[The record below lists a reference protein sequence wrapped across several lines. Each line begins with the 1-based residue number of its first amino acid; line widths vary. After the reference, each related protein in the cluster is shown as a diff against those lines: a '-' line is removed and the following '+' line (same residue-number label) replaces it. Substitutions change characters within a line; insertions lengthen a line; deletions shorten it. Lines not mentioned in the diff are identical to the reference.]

1 MIKQPLKVSFYIFS
15 IILLIPTGIAFGEQT
30 VNNRIEIDNDDIDLA
45 IEAGDLFGYDI
56 EAIGDL
62 DGDGVIDLATIKF
75 EDDSGIT
82 LDPANDDNAGS
93 ILILFMNSD
102 GTVSSTNEIT
112 LEDNFT
118 NGIGNVC
125 LNDAANQ
132 VDNRSLEQLEF
143 VGDLDNDGMPT
154 LALGAASHNH
164 NGIIDSGVVYMLELD
179 SDGTVD
185 TCFKIVPSI
194 SSSTTGF
201 APANNQYLETTD
213 AFFGWPLIATD
224 LNGDGQN
231 ELIVGA
237 SDDTDATTNLWVLFL
252 NSTGGVASHPAT
264 PILGIT
270 DIEITPDTIDRD
282 YISDGDTISGGTK
295 IVIGVENGDD
305 TPGNTTG
312 DEVGAIHIIN
322 LTSDGA
328 FSSST
333 QILGIS
339 LGQGIGGDDDG
350 EEFGRGVAGIG
361 DMDGDG
367 VDDIMVGNIS
377 GDDTETN
384 SGEVYI
390 LYLNSDDT
398 VKESQ
403 KISNISEKTRTGSA
417 PFSSDDLFGNGMALW
432 IEDGTSAVIAIG
444 VHNDDTGDENTGA
457 INLFYITR
465 GNTDI
470 EKRSSSCADCI
481 PPTFGKNKNGV
492 LLVSEGFIFNGNPTD
507 VTDYHTP
514 FPLITVI
521 TNQTNTVTV
530 KVYENSGVSYID
542 LIQLG
547 LGMPEVGS
555 PLNDAQVL
563 LEFWIDNTEVYK
575 IVKVDKNNLVD
586 VVNATTTL
594 VGCLNDNGENC
605 LELSVKYIYR
615 DQPKYNIMAINAVD
629 FKRNTWNNYMNEGIE
644 VIGESLNDPLLQ
656 QVIASKGGVFYPQKA
671 GEATLTL
678 SDYKTDMWTDEYGYI
693 WSTNEHGPYLVDIIP
708 TPVKIPDEVSPWSGY
723 NDRWHSEFGEYVKMQ
738 QEKAA
743 IIFDE
748 MNKQERNGPM
758 NTAIIPDS
766 QIVFDRIDRDD
777 PNISQSL
784 IKEAQRIL
792 VEYDK
797 QNKLD
802 NSHKY
807 EKSIFAK
814 TIKAILAQETSENH
828 TQKTKSKLFVDVDI
842 LNNVLT
848 VSGNIGD
855 GDTDIPIVLKSTGS
869 DMTLLE
875 GFFANNDGSFSQ
887 GFLSHY
893 YADFV
898 LSQGDIILKEFE
910 YSTIK

>member
-1 MIKQPLKVSFYIFS
+1 MRLMLTGVLLLGFIMIFFS
-15 IILLIPTGIAFGEQT
+15 SEMAYAEVTIIDREKISSLNSTTFDGSSLGIEPG
-30 VNNRIEIDNDDIDLA
+30 NR
-45 IEAGDLFGYDI
+45 FGYHITNID
-56 EAIGDL
+56 DL
-62 DGDGVIDLATIKF
+62 DGDGIDDLAVSQY
-75 EDDSGIT
+75 EDDFPNVFSKITSGSLSILFMNANGTVKNVNKILHDNSTNGLGTTCIDDYDAQVDDSFAGFESSAYLGNLINGNPTLAVGAPYDNIT
-82 LDPANDDNAGS
+82 RIWSGAIYILELTTGGEVNTCTRITDNQNGFTPDADKYSDITPLLGFTLVATDLDGDGTKELVTNAGAENTTGDDIWSLFLRDNSGGGNVVDSFQYVNATEVGIVDAYKLIQSGSTIDGGKKIVIGSYGKNSLDVSSPGAVFIINFNSDGTLNGIPTQINATTINPAIPNDQRFGSGVAVVGDLNDDGILDIMVGNEAGDDTHS
-93 ILILFMNSD
+93 LSGEVYILFMNSD
-102 GTVSSTNEIT
+102 
-112 LEDNFT
+112 
-118 NGIGNVC
+118 
-125 LNDAANQ
+125 
-132 VDNRSLEQLEF
+132 
-143 VGDLDNDGMPT
+143 
-154 LALGAASHNH
+154 
-164 NGIIDSGVVYMLELD
+164 
-179 SDGTVD
+179 
-185 TCFKIVPSI
+185 
-194 SSSTTGF
+194 
-201 APANNQYLETTD
+201 
-213 AFFGWPLIATD
+213 
-224 LNGDGQN
+224 
-231 ELIVGA
+231 
-237 SDDTDATTNLWVLFL
+237 
-252 NSTGGVASHPAT
+252 
-264 PILGIT
+264 
-270 DIEITPDTIDRD
+270 
-282 YISDGDTISGGTK
+282 
-295 IVIGVENGDD
+295 
-305 TPGNTTG
+305 
-312 DEVGAIHIIN
+312 
-322 LTSDGA
+322 
-328 FSSST
+328 
-333 QILGIS
+333 
-339 LGQGIGGDDDG
+339 
-350 EEFGRGVAGIG
+350 
-361 DMDGDG
+361 
-367 VDDIMVGNIS
+367 
-377 GDDTETN
+377 
-384 SGEVYI
+384 
-390 LYLNSDDT
+390 DT
-398 VKESQ
+398 VKGSK
-403 KISNISEKTRTGSA
+403 KISNESESARTGET
-417 PFSSDDLFGNGMALW
+417 PFSASGLFGHGMVVW
-432 IEDGTSAVIAIG
+432 MDSGGQTVIAMG
-444 VHNDDTGDENTGA
+444 APGDNTGGGKSGA
-457 INLFYITR
+457 MYLFYIENILVSVTKS
-465 GNTDI
+465 GSD
-470 EKRSSSCADCI
+470 CADCV
-481 PPTFGKNKNGV
+481 PPTFGKNKDGK
-492 LLVSEGFIFNGNPTD
+492 LLVSQGFIFNGNPTD
-507 VTDYHTP
+507 VTDFHTP

-563 LEFWIDNTEVYK
+563 LEFWIDNTEIYK

-644 VIGESLNDPLLQ
+644 VVGESLNDPLLQ

-678 SDYKTDMWTDEYGYI
+678 SDYKTDMWTDEYGYV

-708 TPVKIPDEVSPWSGY
+708 PPVKIPDEVSPWSGY
-723 NDRWHSEFGEYVKMQ
+723 NDRWHSEFGEYVKIQ

-748 MNKQERNGPM
+748 MNKQERNGKM

-792 VEYDK
+792 VEYEK

-814 TIKAILAQETSENH
+814 TIKAILVQETSENH

-869 DMTLLE
+869 GMTLLE